1 MSDSV
6 RVKPYEWLV
15 LDDVNYSSINLFSW
29 SLFSSF
35 LMIDRT
41 VWYLFELF
49 ILLIC
54 LLNRHYKIW
63 QSSHNS
69 DKLTVLFLS
78 ISSLTKSRLVNVVLI
93 RQAHAYTFRDIT
105 AISGWNWKCK
115 PKFLEEDRKP
125 IWVQEIFIC
134 YEFIGRSSNSQPA
147 ASYEK

>member
-1 MSDSV
+1 MLWRAKRYQRQFQKIVDMSDSGKV
-6 RVKPYEWLV
+6 NPYEWLV

-35 LMIDRT
+35 LMINWT

-54 LLNRHYKIW
+54 LLYRRYNIW
-63 QSSHNS
+63 HSSHKS

-78 ISSLTKSRLVNVVLI
+78 IFSLTNSRLEYVVPI
-93 RQAHAYTFRDIT
+93 RQAHAYTSRDIT

-115 PKFLEEDRKP
+115 PKF
-125 IWVQEIFIC
+125 VG
-134 YEFIGRSSNSQPA
+134 GR
-147 ASYEK
+147 